1 MCAGTSPAWSR
12 SLSLPRCGKHWVI
25 RYKGLGVGI
34 EACVTSRVPA
44 LAPARAWM
52 RRAAPV
58 GCAALALLAMGAAWP
73 SSAGRAAQRG
83 ATPAGHGSLLDS
95 SATMMLPAP
104 PGSWPAQPPGAKPLG
119 KLLHADVLVISR
131 QSLAARSDAAVRRGA
146 GVGGG
151 RLVGR
156 APVQGH
162 REVVGRAG
170 GG

>member
-1 MCAGTSPAWSR
+1 MCAGTSLAWSR
-12 SLSLPRCGKHWVI
+12 SPSLPRCGKHWVI

-34 EACVTSRVPA
+34 EACVTSRAPA

-83 ATPAGHGSLLDS
+83 ATPAGHGSVMDS

-104 PGSWPAQPPGAKPLG
+104 GGSLPPPPGAKPLG
-119 KLLHADVLVISR
+119 QLLRADVLVISR
-131 QSLAARSDAAVRRGA
+131 Q
-146 GVGGG
+146 
-151 RLVGR
+151 
-156 APVQGH
+156 
-162 REVVGRAG
+162 
-170 GG
+170 

>member
-1 MCAGTSPAWSR
+1 MCAGTSPGWSR
-12 SLSLPRCGKHWVI
+12 SPSQPRCGKHWVI

-34 EACVTSRVPA
+34 EACVTSGASA
-44 LAPARAWM
+44 LAQARAWM

-83 ATPAGHGSLLDS
+83 ATPAGHGSVLDS

-104 PGSWPAQPPGAKPLG
+104 GGSLPAQPPGAKPLG

-131 QSLAARSDAAVRRGA
+131 QSLAARSDAAVRRVTG
-146 GVGGG
+146 GGGGRVGGG
-151 RLVGR
+151 PPSPR
-156 APVQGH
+156 H
-162 REVVGRAG
+162 RQIPAMP
-170 GG
+170 